1 MHQDNNMCFCTLV
14 QFIKSSKGVCSLIS
28 LWFHSSVLPW
38 CKTWTINHV
47 NLFPPII
54 GPFKCFL
61 ALVLPLL
68 VLLQMSWLP
77 IFPLP
82 YASYSLMECHSVFG
96 MLKRKYTLS
105 SKLFSNLNKSCK
117 FTFLIFLDWRY
128 LWYVTSGI
136 YERKKAVAFLKRT
149 DFMRSDVSSG
159 PNSKPRKGSNLFLEH
174 GSAVV

>member
-1 MHQDNNMCFCTLV
+1 MHTHRLHFWSKLWNMSTCKADRIPIQYASCGIQVVKLNNYMHQDNNMCFCTLV

-82 YASYSLMECHSVFG
+82 YASYSLMECHSVFR
-96 MLKRKYTLS
+96 MLGRKYTLS

-117 FTFLIFLDWRY
+117 FTFLIFLD
-128 LWYVTSGI
+128 
-136 YERKKAVAFLKRT
+136 
-149 DFMRSDVSSG
+149 
-159 PNSKPRKGSNLFLEH
+159 
-174 GSAVV
+174 

>member
-1 MHQDNNMCFCTLV
+1 MSTCKAQRSPIWYASCGIQVVKLNIYMHQDDNMCFCTLV

-61 ALVLPLL
+61 ALVLTLL

-82 YASYSLMECHSVFG
+82 YVSYSLMECHSVFG

-105 SKLFSNLNKSCK
+105 SKLFSNLKNH
-117 FTFLIFLDWRY
+117 
-128 LWYVTSGI
+128 
-136 YERKKAVAFLKRT
+136 
-149 DFMRSDVSSG
+149 VSS
-159 PNSKPRKGSNLFLEH
+159 LFLF
-174 GSAVV
+174 S